1 MNFLLEKIKI
11 KKLTKPKIYLY
22 ATLSTLAIITFYTL
36 ITMDFGGVDIAEA
49 TGHFFKDLKTM
60 FFSPKLSDRY
70 TYSQVFQS
78 LAVTIALAALTTIIG
93 SFVALFLSF
102 FAAKNLSN
110 RYISKTVKLGIT
122 FFRAIPTILWVMVF
136 SVVANVGV
144 EAAIIGMSFHSV
156 AYLVKAYSESIEE
169 IDSEIIEALKSTG
182 ASFWKIIF
190 QAVLPSTITSLLSW
204 TFIRFEINFTNAVLV
219 GAAAGAGG
227 IGYDMFMSGSMYFDI
242 REIGVFVY
250 MIFGVAIMLE
260 FISYLLRKR
269 YLRN

>member
-1 MNFLLEKIKI
+1 MNFLLEKIRI
-11 KKLTKPKIYLY
+11 KKLTKSKIYLY
-22 ATLSTLAIITFYTL
+22 ITLSLLSIITIYTL
-36 ITMDFGGVDIAEA
+36 VTMDFGGVNITKA
-49 TGHFFKDLKTM
+49 TGHFFKDLGTM
-60 FFSPKLSDRY
+60 FFSPKLSERN
-70 TYSQVFQS
+70 TFNQILFS

-93 SFVALFLSF
+93 SFIALFLSF
-102 FAAKNLSN
+102 FAAQNLSN
-110 RYISKTVKLGIT
+110 RYISRTIKLGIS
-122 FFRAIPTILWVMVF
+122 FIRAIPTILWVMVF

-144 EAAIIGMSFHSV
+144 EAAIIGMTFHSV

-169 IDSEIIEALKSTG
+169 IDNGIIEALRATG
-182 ASFWKIIF
+182 SSFWKIIF

-250 MIFGVAIMLE
+250 LIFGVAIILE
-260 FISYLLRKR
+260 LISYLLKRK
-269 YLRN
+269 YLKN